1 MPAANFNATVLENTP
16 LGDSIFLLRA
26 AYNAIAPAPC
36 AGQFFMLRAWKADE
50 APLLSRPISVHDY
63 DAKKGEIT
71 FLYEQRGLGTEKIA
85 ALKAGDLLQL
95 TGPAGNGF
103 PLEKCTGKVALVG
116 GGIGIAP
123 LLLLAKVLAEK
134 GATVDFYAGFRDIP
148 YRADAFA
155 AVCNSVN
162 IATDSGKAGHK
173 GFVTELLMPENYDVI
188 CTCGPEIMMQ
198 KVAKMCLQKGT
209 AVYVS
214 KEAKMACGIG
224 ACLGCTCKS
233 KHGGVSVC
241 KDGPVFEGGVFYA
254 LD

>member
-1 MPAANFNATVLENTP
+1 MPAANFNTTVLENTA

-26 AYNAIAPAPC
+26 AYNALAPAPC

-63 DAKKGEIT
+63 DAKTGVIT
-71 FLYEQRGLGTEKIA
+71 FLYERRGIGTEKIA

-103 PLEKCTGKVALVG
+103 PLAACGKKVALVG

-123 LLLLAKVLAEK
+123 LYLLAKALAEK
-134 GATVDFYAGFRDIP
+134 GVTVDYYAGFRDIP
-148 YRADAFA
+148 YRMDAFS
-155 AVCNSVN
+155 AVCSSVSV
-162 IATDSGKAGHK
+162 ATDSGKAGHK
-173 GFVTELLMPENYDVI
+173 GFVTELFAPENYDTVY
-188 CTCGPEIMMQ
+188 TCGPEIMMQ

-233 KHGGVSVC
+233 KNGGVSVC
-241 KDGPVFEGGVFYA
+241 KDGPVFEGSLFYA